1 MISSGFHG
9 DRVGG
14 RIAPLAVLAIGML
27 LVALA
32 LPRTVAAILQA
43 PGEAALTALGRG
55 EHLSGRRLAIA
66 IAGHRG
72 ALDWQDDGEIH
83 TDLGA
88 LNLARGSDASLPG
101 SVRYAF
107 LDAAI
112 RQFRAGLALG
122 PARPYAW
129 TQYAEAALMRNG
141 AQAHIDALLRLSI
154 ATGPY
159 EPRLIMQRVELGF
172 FADRGL
178 RADTRAAIRNQVRL
192 ASAAMPHALAEF
204 ARRRYAL
211 AWVRAALA
219 DDTVA
224 RRRFEA
230 AYFSLPVR

>member
-1 MISSGFHG
+1 MISASPYG
-9 DRVGG
+9 DGNGG
-14 RIAPLAVLAIGML
+14 RIATLAVLAVGLL
-27 LVALA
+27 LVVVA
-32 LPRTVAAILQA
+32 LPRTVAAIMQE
-43 PGEAALTALGRG
+43 PGNAALAALGRG
-55 EHLSGRRLAIA
+55 EHLSEQRLAFA

-72 ALDWQDDGEIH
+72 ALDWQDDGDIR

-101 SVRYAF
+101 PVRFAF

-129 TQYAEAALMRNG
+129 TQYAEAELMRNG
-141 AQAHIDALLRLSI
+141 AHARIDALLRLSI
-154 ATGPY
+154 ATGAY
-159 EPRLIMQRVELGF
+159 EPRLILQRVELGF
-172 FADRGL
+172 FADRTL

-211 AWVRAALA
+211 AWIRAALA
-219 DDTVA
+219 DDRVA
-224 RRRFEA
+224 LRRFEA